1 MKFEPMKLQ
10 YILEIRRLTGL
21 AWDEDVPEANQQIW
35 KDTLVSFVNL
45 NMISVSRCSIP
56 SDAESDSKIRLIC
69 VSDAAEHTGGAA
81 VY

>member
-1 MKFEPMKLQ
+1 MKLQ